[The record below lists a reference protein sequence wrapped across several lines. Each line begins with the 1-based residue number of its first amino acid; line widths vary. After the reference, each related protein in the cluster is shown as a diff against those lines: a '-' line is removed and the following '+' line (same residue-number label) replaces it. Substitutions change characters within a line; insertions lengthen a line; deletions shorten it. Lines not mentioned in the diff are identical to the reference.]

1 MAAAM
6 VFGLAGCGQ
15 DGADSKESS
24 SGSGEEASGQDKESS
39 SGAED
44 AEDESQAPEID
55 LSEHYDISI
64 WRYKEDFKYYDN
76 LSEQPV
82 AWYLNR
88 EYNISL
94 NYEHPATGNEIS
106 DLNLMMST
114 GDYTDVVE
122 MSYSQ
127 DGSASLYEDGVI
139 YDLAPYI
146 DQYMPNLKM
155 RMEANAEFA
164 KGMHDAEGH
173 IFTLPVNQTVEPNN
187 MWGGLVYRRDILET
201 MTGGNVA
208 FPSGNDQPTT
218 VEDWDYMLELMKQYF
233 ESSGLPDYACLIIP
247 AKGYFD
253 TGELLSGFGTTG
265 TYMVVDDT
273 VYFGPY
279 TDNFYNYLSKM
290 HEWYEKGYVYQDF
303 ASRTNDIFYLPN
315 TALTYGGA
323 AGVFYGTQ
331 GCSGD
336 RMSNPEYGLNVL
348 VEPCSAPVDTEHLEK
363 GYGIYSYTDST
374 SINQGW
380 AVTKACE
387 EDKLIRFLTAMDW
400 LYSDYGSLVR
410 SYGLTEKEG
419 AAENPYYQELGL
431 TEGAWHYDED
441 GNIVPNDLTNE
452 ELIEAGEVE
461 DLSISIWNLAGNQLP
476 GMRRNDIEFPK
487 GTDTLLNEHESEV
500 WASCGHENVFP
511 IGAYLT
517 AQESQEHTSRM
528 TTISDYV
535 GTMAVKFITGSE
547 KLDETSWAKYKEQ
560 LKAYGVEDNIAIYQ
574 TAYDRFNQ

>member
-1 MAAAM
+1 MKKKWIAIMMTSLMVCGMAVQGQAAE
-6 VFGLAGCGQ
+6 A
-15 DGADSKESS
+15 
-24 SGSGEEASGQDKESS
+24 EEVSV
-39 SGAED
+39 
-44 AEDESQAPEID
+44 D
-55 LSEHYDISI
+55 LTEHYDISI

-82 AWYLNR
+82 VGYLDQK
-88 EYNISL
+88 YNISL

-106 DLNLMMST
+106 DLNMMLAT

-122 MSYSQ
+122 MSYCQ

-146 DQYMPNLKM
+146 EEYMPNLKM
-155 RMEANAEFA
+155 RMAANEEFE

-173 IFTLPVNQTVEPNN
+173 IFTLPVNQTVAPGN

-201 MTGGNVA
+201 MTGGNVE
-208 FPSGNDQPTT
+208 FPSGNDQPVT
-218 VEDWDYMLELMKQYF
+218 VDDWDYMLGLMKQYF
-233 ESSGLPDYACLIIP
+233 ENSGMPDYACLIIP

-253 TGELLSGFGTTG
+253 SGELLSGFGTTG
-265 TYMVVDDT
+265 TYMVIDDT

-323 AGVFYGTQ
+323 AGVWYGTQ

-336 RMSNPEYGLNVL
+336 RMSNPEYGLNVD
-348 VEPCSAPVDTEHLEK
+348 VEPISAPVDTEHREK
-363 GYGIYSYTDST
+363 GLGLYTYSDGT

-380 AVTKACE
+380 AVTTACE
-387 EDKLIRFLTAMDW
+387 EDKLIRFLVAMDW
-400 LYSDYGSLVR
+400 LYSDYGAMVR
-410 SYGLTEKEG
+410 SYGLTTEEG
-419 AAENPYYQELGL
+419 AADNKYYQELGL
-431 TEGAWHYDED
+431 TDGAWHYDEE
-441 GNIVPNDLTNE
+441 GNAVPNDLVNE
-452 ELIEAGEVE
+452 VKIEAGEVE
-461 DLSISIWNLAGNQLP
+461 DKGISIWNLAGNQLP
-476 GMRRNDIEFPK
+476 GMRRNDVEFPK

-500 WASCGHENVFP
+500 WASCGHDNCFP
-511 IGAYLT
+511 MGAYLT

-528 TTISDYV
+528 TTINDYV
-535 GTMAVKFITGSE
+535 SSMAVKFIVGNVDLNEDT
-547 KLDETSWAKYKEQ
+547 WAEYKDQ

-574 TAYDRFNQ
+574 TAYDRYNEG